1 MKISPSLLSA
11 NFLKLQDEIEAIQ
24 EAGADFLHLD
34 VMDGHFVPNLTF
46 GPVVIE
52 QIAKIAKI
60 PLDVHLMVKNISF
73 FVELFLPFAPKFIS
87 FHLEEETHPHRL
99 ANYLRS
105 KGVSPCVVLNPH
117 TPLEGLEYL
126 LPELDMVLLMSV
138 NPGFGG
144 QSFIPQTL
152 SKISKLKEKI
162 NQVNPQCLIQV
173 DGGVNEKNAPLIK
186 EAGGDIL
193 VAGNYIFK
201 SSDYAKSIN
210 ALRA

>member
-11 NFLKLQDEIEAIQ
+11 NFLDLQKEIKAIEQ
-24 EAGADFLHLD
+24 AGADFLHLD

-46 GPVVIE
+46 GPVIVE
-52 QIAKIAKI
+52 AIAKIATV
-60 PLDVHLMVKNISF
+60 PLDVHLMVKNVSF
-73 FVELFLPFAPKFIS
+73 FVELFAPFLPKFIS
-87 FHLEEETHPHRL
+87 FHLEEEKHPHRM
-99 ANYLRS
+99 ATYLRS
-105 KGVSPCVVLNPH
+105 KGISPCVVLNPQ

-144 QSFIPQTL
+144 QTFIPQIL

-162 NQVNPQCLIQV
+162 QKHNPRCLIEV
-173 DGGVNEKNAPLIK
+173 DGGVNASNIGLLKQ
-186 EAGGDIL
+186 AGVDIA

-201 SSDYAKSIN
+201 SSDYLQAIN
-210 ALRA
+210 ALRV

>member
-11 NFLKLQDEIEAIQ
+11 NFLRLQDEIEAVQ
-24 EAGADFLHLD
+24 RAGADFLHLD

-46 GPVVIE
+46 GPVIVE

-60 PLDVHLMVKNISF
+60 PLDVHLMVKNVSF
-73 FVELFLPFAPKFIS
+73 FVELFLPFSPEFIS
-87 FHLEEETHPHRL
+87 FHLEEEKHPHRM
-99 ANYLRS
+99 ATYLKN
-105 KGVSPCVVLNPH
+105 KGISPCIVLNPH

-144 QSFIPQTL
+144 QAFIPQTL
-152 SKISKLKEKI
+152 VKVSKLKEKI
-162 NQVNPQCLIQV
+162 QKHNPQCLIQV
-173 DGGVNEKNAPLIK
+173 DGGVNEKNIDLLK
-186 EAGGDIL
+186 KAGVDVV

-201 SSDYAKSIN
+201 SNNYDQSIN
-210 ALRA
+210 ALRV